1 MFGLMTASIYTMAE
15 AGFILG
21 MGILIDTFVVRTI
34 TVPAL
39 AAMIRQK
46 NWWPSHLGQSA
57 AQVYAAHRRKQQQLD
72 QLADQLVRMK
82 VIPDVRRQTLAPAS
96 ATPGS
101 TADDLLVRLKLVPP
115 RKKRTSIATTAS
127 DSRPIAKGKPSVDRV
142 RAHSLPLFDLSGV
155 QHPLTKE
162 VSESAMDSSSSGN
175 GNGKR
180 KSDRDLGHS
189 LPLFGHD
196 ILSSR
201 PILVGANGNGHSD
214 GNRHREQSAEDDFS
228 NPLPLF
234 GANVASSQATNGN
247 GNH

>member
-1 MFGLMTASIYTMAE
+1 
-15 AGFILG
+15 
-21 MGILIDTFVVRTI
+21 
-34 TVPAL
+34 
-39 AAMIRQK
+39 
-46 NWWPSHLGQSA
+46 
-57 AQVYAAHRRKQQQLD
+57 
-72 QLADQLVRMK
+72 
-82 VIPDVRRQTLAPAS
+82 
-96 ATPGS
+96 
-101 TADDLLVRLKLVPP
+101 
-115 RKKRTSIATTAS
+115 
-127 DSRPIAKGKPSVDRV
+127 
-142 RAHSLPLFDLSGV
+142 V